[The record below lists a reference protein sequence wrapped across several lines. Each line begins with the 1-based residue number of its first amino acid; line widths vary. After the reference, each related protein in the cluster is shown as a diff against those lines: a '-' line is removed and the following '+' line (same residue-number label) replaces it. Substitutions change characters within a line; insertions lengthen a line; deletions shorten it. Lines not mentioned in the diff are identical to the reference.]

1 MECMGQDALSILGPD
16 LAFGVG
22 GRQAQRPAPEADG
35 MRVLS
40 ALGGV
45 DRSYVFYI
53 KTVIAK
59 INK

>member
-22 GRQAQRPAPEADG
+22 GRHAQRPAPEADG

-40 ALGGV
+40 ALG
-45 DRSYVFYI
+45 
-53 KTVIAK
+53 
-59 INK
+59 